1 MSTNGKGDK
10 PRPKTIDNKT
20 WSKNYE
26 RIFGK
31 KQHGRTNI
39 RPKRMVD

>member
-1 MSTNGKGDK
+1 MSANGKGDK
-10 PRPKTIDNKT
+10 PRPKTVDNKT

-31 KQHGRTNI
+31 KHGRTDI
-39 RPKRMVD
+39 RPKRVVD